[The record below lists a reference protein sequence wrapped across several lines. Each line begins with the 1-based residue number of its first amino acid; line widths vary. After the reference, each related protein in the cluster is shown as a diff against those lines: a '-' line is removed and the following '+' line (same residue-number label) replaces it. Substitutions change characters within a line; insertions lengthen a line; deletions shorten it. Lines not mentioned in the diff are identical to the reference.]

1 MKNIC
6 KKIFIIII
14 ILGIIVSYIP
24 VTNYKALAVNETETD
39 SKETEQDNSKAEIQ
53 FGNKKIKEYFTQNC
67 DFNGDKII
75 TETDMLQVTEVVLN
89 ELSPE
94 EIDFSGLEYAKN
106 LKILKITNPGI
117 KIANQK
123 NIEIFKKLTK
133 LEELSLCLDY
143 EHIEEISSM
152 LSNLTSLKKLDIWH
166 ADFRNV
172 DFSKLNKLEELN
184 IGDVKINNIEQISCL
199 KNLKSLH
206 IYSSYGISD
215 FEKLPVDNL
224 TSLILVNNENIK
236 SLDLTQNSNKLTELD
251 LQNCK
256 VEDLKFIEKNTNL
269 INLNLNNNNVKD
281 ISAISNLTNLQSLCL
296 SGNKIENIS
305 ALESLTKLMNAY
317 LDNNYIKD
325 ISPIGQLKELKCLDI
340 TKNPINIKS
349 STFTET
355 TEKLKNYG
363 CNIRVDEEDNSEVV
377 KFKDKKLKQKI
388 IEEGYDANK
397 DNEITIN
404 EMKQIYNLQISDY
417 NNLITDISELKYA
430 TNLSSLSINL
440 DCTDISVIENLT
452 NLTSLSIAN
461 NGKNKINDIKEISNL
476 TELRDLSLYET
487 NISNIV
493 SLKNLTK
500 LERLS
505 IVSNLSEKNDNGV
518 KDISILSNLKEL
530 EYLSIRGNSVVDIT
544 PIKDLENLRS
554 IDFYNNKIENISSMQ
569 EWKSIRNITNI
580 SLGKNNIK
588 DISTLQQIMK
598 KAESITDFSLY
609 DNNFEDIS
617 VIKELKKLNN
627 FSYLRFGSL
636 EYNIDIGKIEK
647 DSIQEIELPK
657 TINQVEEIYNDL
669 IWKTGG
675 YDIDDLGEDKE
686 IKLSGNKYKLEN
698 TSHFGKQQITIY
710 KYGIEKDNNYSTNKI
725 TSININIYF
734 EIEAEGDKNKEIT
747 FKDENL
753 NKVLMNKYD
762 IDNDKKITEYDIANL
777 IRLEA
782 NESQI
787 KDLTGIEQAINL
799 RRVEL
804 AKNQIKDISPLMKL
818 ENLTAAELYDNDIT
832 DITCL
837 KNRKFKHVYNIGF
850 DCNYIDFGNN
860 SENTKTYL
868 SEWQK
873 EVKEYGPNSYYKEGK
888 ELLCNFASRQKYGR
902 PEDKNK
908 IVNMDNKIKQAI
920 IEQLKADT
928 NNDGQLTREEMYN
941 AEYYDTTNNKNK
953 KLDLSNLGLT
963 DLSGLEYLTN
973 IRCIDISNNQISNLE
988 PIEHLL
994 AIEELNASN
1003 NNIDNIDN
1011 LPYYRINWCTNYN
1024 FSNNKI
1030 SDISCLKNW
1039 IGCDCSTCV
1048 GWRAG
1053 GDPNFRIIEFDFS
1066 NNEIKDI
1073 TAVKDIRCLKYMNL
1087 RNNKITD
1094 ISSLKYYNF
1103 ELNPG
1108 SEEDELHEDL
1118 NAFKG
1123 INLKENDIDI
1133 EQENNKLAIET
1144 FKNKGVSL
1152 KIDGKKEKIDIVD
1165 ENTNIQISTTGE
1177 ETAKVHVETIEK
1189 DSEAYKE
1196 ASKKLEN
1203 YEILYSADI
1212 SIVDGEY
1219 EGKIVVTIPLSEEFN
1234 EKYVKILHQK
1244 DDGQTEEFIKKVKDS
1259 SVSVEV
1265 TDLSPFYV
1273 AYDENKQEYKKG
1285 DVNGDGKI
1293 NIKDWNR
1300 LYKYINGTSDLTSYE
1315 LICADVNE
1323 DGKVN
1328 IKDWNRLYKHI
1339 NGTNPLF

>member
-24 VTNYKALAVNETETD
+24 VTNYKALAVNETEND
-39 SKETEQDNSKAEIQ
+39 SKDTEQDNIKTEIQ
-53 FGNKKIKEYFTQNC
+53 FGNQKIKEYFTQNC

-75 TETDMLQVTEVVLN
+75 TETDMLQVKEVILDN
-89 ELSPE
+89 LSPE

-106 LKILKITNPGI
+106 LKTLKITNPGI
-117 KIANQK
+117 KISNQK
-123 NIEIFKKLTK
+123 NIEIFKNLTK
-133 LEELSLCLDY
+133 LEELSLRLDY
-143 EHIEEISSM
+143 DHIEDISSI
-152 LSNLTSLKKLDIWH
+152 LSNLTSLKILDIWN

-184 IGDVKINNIEQISCL
+184 IGNVKINNIEQISCL

-206 IYSSYGISD
+206 IYNSYGISN
-215 FEKLPVDNL
+215 FEKLPIDNL
-224 TSLILVNNENIK
+224 TSLILTNNENIK
-236 SLDLTQNSNKLTELD
+236 SLDLTQNFNKLTELN

-256 VEDLKFIEKNTNL
+256 IEDLKFIEKNTNL
-269 INLNLNNNNVKD
+269 INLNLNNNNIKD
-281 ISAISNLTNLQSLCL
+281 ISSISNLTKLQSLYL

-305 ALESLTKLMNAY
+305 ALESLSKLMNAY
-317 LDNNYIKD
+317 LDNNYIND
-325 ISPIGQLKELKCLDI
+325 ISPIGQLKELKYLDI
-340 TKNPINIKS
+340 TKNPINVNS
-349 STFTET
+349 NTFTET
-355 TEKLKNYG
+355 TEKLKNNG
-363 CNIRVDEEDNSEVV
+363 CNIRADEEDKSEIV
-377 KFKDKKLKQKI
+377 KFKDEKLKQKI
-388 IEEGYDANK
+388 IEKGYDANK

-404 EMKQIYNLQISDY
+404 EMKQIYNLEISDY

-440 DCTDISVIENLT
+440 DCTDISAIEDLT
-452 NLTSLSIAN
+452 NLTSLSITN
-461 NGKNKINDIKEISNL
+461 NGKNKINDIKALSNL
-476 TELRDLSLYET
+476 TNLKYLSLIET
-487 NISNIV
+487 NISNIEA
-493 SLKNLTK
+493 LKNLTK
-500 LERLS
+500 LTNLS
-505 IVSNLSEKNDNGV
+505 ITSNLSEKNDNGV

-530 EYLSIRGNSVVDIT
+530 EHLSIRGNSVVDIT
-544 PIKDLENLRS
+544 PIKDLENLKS

-569 EWKSIRNITNI
+569 EWKSIKNITYIWLN
-580 SLGKNNIK
+580 KNNIK

-598 KAESITDFSLY
+598 KAESITDLSLY
-609 DNNFEDIS
+609 DNNIEDIS

-627 FSYLRFGSL
+627 FSSLFLGSL
-636 EYNIDIGKIEK
+636 EYNINIGKIEK
-647 DSIQEIELPK
+647 NSIQEIELPK

-669 IWKTGG
+669 IWKSSVS
-675 YDIDDLGEDKE
+675 DEDNLIENTE
-686 IKLSGNKYKLEN
+686 IKLTGNKYKLD

-710 KYGIEKDNNYSTNKI
+710 KYGSEKDDDYSTNKI
-725 TSININIYF
+725 RSVSVKIYF

-777 IRLEA
+777 TSLEA
-782 NESQI
+782 PESQI

-799 RRVEL
+799 RRIEL
-804 AKNQIKDISPLMKL
+804 ENNQIKDISPLMNL
-818 ENLTAAELYDNDIT
+818 ENLTTAELYDNEIT

-837 KNRKFKHVYNIGF
+837 KNRKFKHIYNIGF
-850 DCNYIDFGNN
+850 DCNYIDFSNN

-873 EVKEYGPNSYYKEGK
+873 EVKEYGSNSYYKEGK
-888 ELLCNFASRQKYGR
+888 ELLCNFASSQKYGK

-920 IEQLKADT
+920 IEQLNADT

-941 AEYYDTTNNKNK
+941 VKYYDSINNKNT

-994 AIEELNASN
+994 AIQELNASN

-1011 LPYYRINWCTNYN
+1011 LPYYRINWFTKYN

-1039 IGCDCSTCV
+1039 IGCDCSIGI

-1053 GDPNFRIIEFDFS
+1053 GDPNFRTVEFDFS

-1073 TAVKDIRCLKYMNL
+1073 TAVKDIRCLKYMDL

-1094 ISSLKYYNF
+1094 ISPLKYYNF

-1133 EQENNKLAIET
+1133 GQENNKLAIET

-1189 DSEAYKE
+1189 DSEEYKE

-1219 EGKIVVTIPLSEEFN
+1219 EGKIVVTIPLSKEFN

-1300 LYKYINGTSDLTSYE
+1300 LYKYINGTSGLTSYE